1 MQSEFEA
8 CRKIVSQN
16 QRFVLTTHVNPDP
29 DGIGSELALARFLV
43 SKGKEA
49 VILNHSA
56 TPSNCAFL
64 DPDKIV
70 LQFDSS
76 QHSQIVLSAE
86 AIFIL
91 DSNHPDRLE
100 SLKPLVL
107 RSSATKVCIDHHLD
121 KADFADLYIL
131 DEQSTATGEILY
143 HLLRFLDNM
152 AMTPAIAES
161 LYTAIMTDTGSFRFP
176 KTDAEVHRIIAD
188 LIECGADPVSIYQQV
203 YEQGSAN
210 RVRLIGQVLGTLQLA
225 HDGRVAYLT
234 VTKQMFEATD
244 TQEEDTENF
253 VTQTLGIRGVE
264 IGLMFT
270 ELPQGTKV
278 SFRSK
283 GDIAVNRLAQEF
295 GGNGHKNAAGARLYH
310 RSFSE
315 VIPSV
320 VSRAAHY
327 LT

>member
-1 MQSEFEA
+1 MQSEYEA
-8 CRKIVSQN
+8 CRKVIEQS
-16 QRFVLTTHVNPDP
+16 QRFVLTTHANPDP

-43 SKGKEA
+43 SKGKDA

-56 TPSNCAFL
+56 TPFNCAFL
-64 DPDKIV
+64 DPDKKV
-70 LQFDSS
+70 LQFDPS
-76 QHSQIVLSAE
+76 QHGPIVSLAE
-86 AIFIL
+86 AIFVL
-91 DSNHPDRLE
+91 DANHPDRLE
-100 SLKPLVL
+100 SLKPFVL
-107 RSSATKVCIDHHLD
+107 RSSATRVCIDHHPD
-121 KADFADLYIL
+121 KADFADLYLI

-143 HLLRFLDNM
+143 HLMRFLDKE
-152 AMTPAIAES
+152 AMTSAIAEP

-188 LIECGADPVSIYQQV
+188 LIDLGVDPASTYEQL

-210 RVRLIGQVLGTLQLA
+210 RIRLVGQVLRTLQLA

-234 VTKQMFEATD
+234 VTKPMFEATD

-253 VTQTLGIRGVE
+253 VTQTLSIRGVE

-283 GDIAVNRLAQEF
+283 GEVAVNKLAQEF

-310 RSFSE
+310 RSLSE

-327 LT
+327 LI